1 MHGAEWPIW
10 GLATLMKRK
19 SLFNFRLSGWVL
31 RLGFVKDKNFTSSG
45 MREKQC
51 YQQLAQANK
60 VLIYFAHKFILGVL

>member
-10 GLATLMKRK
+10 GLVTLMKRK

-31 RLGFVKDKNFTSSG
+31 RLGFSKDKNFTSSG